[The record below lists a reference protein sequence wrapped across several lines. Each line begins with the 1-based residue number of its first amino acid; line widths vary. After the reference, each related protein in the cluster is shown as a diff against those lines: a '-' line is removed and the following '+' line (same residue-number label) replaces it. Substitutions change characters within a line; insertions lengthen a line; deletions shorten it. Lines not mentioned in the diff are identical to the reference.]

1 MSTTQQP
8 QLTRRET
15 SARPGPPRTEQQDAA
30 ARFPTSL
37 RWAYVMVIVATLAA
51 IASNFFEI
59 GNQLDKGEGTAA
71 IGDLIL
77 TSAFCALFG
86 LFAEMVRAGRQWGR
100 VLLTIF
106 TGLGLLFTGLGLI
119 GIGRPFIGPLQ
130 ASLAG
135 LSFVT
140 SVIGLVLLFVPSA
153 NRWMSQ
159 VRDGN
164 RKLSQRM
171 RKVIL
176 TVHVA
181 IAVGW
186 LGLVMGMSAMMASAA
201 ITESATHQAA
211 MYRSLGMLDDLFL
224 GMTSMFTLISGILV
238 SSGTKWGLM
247 RRTWVVTK
255 FFTTM
260 GLMLFG
266 FSVIHPLII
275 RANELVESGAPV
287 RGGEL
292 DSVGWAMTA
301 SSVVALLA
309 LVFMTTLST
318 YKPWGMTRWGRRA
331 QRANAR

>member
-1 MSTTQQP
+1 
-8 QLTRRET
+8 
-15 SARPGPPRTEQQDAA
+15 
-30 ARFPTSL
+30 
-37 RWAYVMVIVATLAA
+37 MVIVATLAA

-59 GNQLDKGEGTAA
+59 GDQLNRGEGTAA

-106 TGLGLLFTGLGLI
+106 TGLGLLFTGLGLL
-119 GIGRPFIGPLQ
+119 GVGRPFVGPLQ
-130 ASLAG
+130 GSLAA
-135 LSFVT
+135 LSFIT
-140 SVIGLVLLFVPSA
+140 SVVGLVLLYAPSA
-153 NRWMSQ
+153 NRWLSR

-164 RKLSQRM
+164 RMISPRL

-176 TVHVA
+176 TIHVMVG
-181 IAVGW
+181 VGW
-186 LGLVMGMSAMMASAA
+186 LGLVTGMSAMMASAVL
-201 ITESATHQAA
+201 TGSAEHQAA
-211 MYRSLGMLDDLFL
+211 MYRTLGLLDDLFL

-238 SSGTKWGLM
+238 STGTKWGLM
-247 RRTWVVTK
+247 RRRWVVTK

-292 DSVGWAMTA
+292 DTVGWAMTA
-301 SSVVALLA
+301 SSVLALLT

-318 YKPWGMTRWGRRA
+318 YKPWGPTRWGRPSRTA
-331 QRANAR
+331 AR